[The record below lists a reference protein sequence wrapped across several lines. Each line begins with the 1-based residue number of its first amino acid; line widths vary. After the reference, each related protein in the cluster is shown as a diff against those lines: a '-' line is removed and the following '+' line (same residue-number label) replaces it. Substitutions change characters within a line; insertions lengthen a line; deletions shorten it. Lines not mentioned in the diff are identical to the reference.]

1 MAKFKVQ
8 VERQS
13 FLTLEV
19 TAKDKID
26 AAILAQ
32 HKAKNREGWY
42 NNHYNIINITSL

>member
-19 TAKDKID
+19 TAKDKLD
-26 AAILAQ
+26 ACILAT